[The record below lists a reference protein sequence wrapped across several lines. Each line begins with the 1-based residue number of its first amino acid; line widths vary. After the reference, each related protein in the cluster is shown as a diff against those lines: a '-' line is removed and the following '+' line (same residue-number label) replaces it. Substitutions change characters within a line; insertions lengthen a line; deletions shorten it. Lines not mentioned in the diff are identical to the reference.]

1 VGGDGGVIENFNSP
15 VSNRSVFYSEA
26 GVGLLK
32 EKPRQIADF
41 LKKLKKL
48 RSMF

>member
-1 VGGDGGVIENFNSP
+1 LIENLTHQSQIGLF
-15 VSNRSVFYSEA
+15 FSEA

-32 EKPRQIADF
+32 EKQGQIADF